1 MEFNSNLE
9 ERFVSKLIKD
19 TKNGEVVWTDD
30 PNKNIVLPSNE
41 RAANKIYT
49 TTVLNKRFRIYEF
62 QVKNYTDED
71 QWDWIERVKLEV
83 IDAEGLSLYEFS
95 YDFSLSKLFSAVRK
109 ASSGIDDIMKEY
121 LKE

>member
-19 TKNGEVVWTDD
+19 TKNGEVVW
-30 PNKNIVLPSNE
+30 
-41 RAANKIYT
+41 
-49 TTVLNKRFRIYEF
+49 
-62 QVKNYTDED
+62 TDED